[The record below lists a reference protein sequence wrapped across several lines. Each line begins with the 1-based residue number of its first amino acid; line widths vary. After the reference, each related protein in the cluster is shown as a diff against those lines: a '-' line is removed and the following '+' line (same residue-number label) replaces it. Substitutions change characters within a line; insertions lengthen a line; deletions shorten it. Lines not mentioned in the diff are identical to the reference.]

1 MNLER
6 HPELLE
12 RLAADYLTG
21 GMGAGARRRYEALLA
36 ERPDLAHAHEQWR
49 QRLDQALLPRH
60 TPDAVWPAVQRRLDA
75 SVGRDSS
82 SPTAEP
88 VAQAAGGLLG
98 WGLRAWRG
106 LALGLGATAAVS
118 LALLVALLVR
128 GSGQAPVPPQLVAVL
143 DGPDGHAAVLQV
155 HGNRAALTAVGAQA
169 APPGKSFELWVLPRQ
184 GKPIP
189 AGVVRLQ
196 GTEHM
201 PMPPRLVEAA
211 VRAKGFA
218 ISVEPLGG
226 SPSGQPTGPVTYVGR
241 QLASAQPEQAA
252 G

>member
-1 MNLER
+1 MRLER

-36 ERPDLAHAHEQWR
+36 ERPELALAHEQWR
-49 QRLDQALLPRH
+49 RRLDQALLPER
-60 TPDAVWPAVQRRLDA
+60 TPEAVWAAVQRRLDGA
-75 SVGRDSS
+75 RQPAPS
-82 SPTAEP
+82 
-88 VAQAAGGLLG
+88 AAPGANGIVG

-118 LALLVALLVR
+118 LALLVGVLLR
-128 GSGQAPVPPQLVAVL
+128 APGPAPAPAQLVAVL
-143 DGPDGHAAVLQV
+143 DGPAGHAAVLQV
-155 HGNRAALTAVGAQA
+155 HGTRAALTAVGEQA

-184 GKPIP
+184 GKPIA
-189 AGVVRLQ
+189 AGVVSLK

-201 PMPPRLVEAA
+201 PMPPKLVEAA
-211 VRAKGFA
+211 VQAKGFA
-218 ISVEPLGG
+218 ISIEPLGG
-226 SPSGQPTGPVTYVGR
+226 SPTGQPTGPVTYVGR
-241 QLASAQPEQAA
+241 QLASAQPGQAA

>member
-21 GMGAGARRRYEALLA
+21 GMGAGARRRYEALLGELPA
-36 ERPDLAHAHEQWR
+36 LAQAHEQWR
-49 QRLDQALLPRH
+49 QRLDQALLPRS
-60 TPDAVWPAVQRRLDA
+60 TPDAVWTAVQRRLDA
-75 SVGRDSS
+75 PARTNSS
-82 SPTAEP
+82 SAAAKPAAP
-88 VAQAAGGLLG
+88 AAGGVLG

-118 LALLVALLVR
+118 LALLVALLIR
-128 GSGQAPVPPQLVAVL
+128 GSGQAPAAPQLVAVL

-155 HGNRAALTAVGAQA
+155 RGNRAALTAVGAQT

-184 GKPIP
+184 GKPIA

-201 PMPPRLVEAA
+201 PMPPKLVEAA

-241 QLASAQPEQAA
+241 QLASAQADQAA

>member
-1 MNLER
+1 MRLER

-21 GMGAGARRRYEALLA
+21 GMGAAARRRYQTLLA
-36 ERPDLAHAHEQWR
+36 ERPELALAHEQWR
-49 QRLDQALLPRH
+49 ARLDQALLPER
-60 TPDAVWPAVQRRLDA
+60 TPEAVWAAVQRRLDGARPPAA
-75 SVGRDSS
+75 S
-82 SPTAEP
+82 
-88 VAQAAGGLLG
+88 AAPGTNGIVG

-118 LALLVALLVR
+118 LALLVALLLR
-128 GSGQAPVPPQLVAVL
+128 TSGPAPAPAQLVAVL
-143 DGPDGHAAVLQV
+143 DGPAGHAAVLQV
-155 HGNRAALTAVGAQA
+155 RGTRAALTAVGEQV

-184 GKPIP
+184 GKPIA
-189 AGVVRLQ
+189 AGVVSLK

-201 PMPPRLVEAA
+201 PMPPKLVEAA
-211 VRAKGFA
+211 VQAKGFA

-226 SPSGQPTGPVTYVGR
+226 SPTGQPTGPVTYVGR
-241 QLASAQPEQAA
+241 QLASAQPGQAA